1 MTVATLQISGG
12 FEVVF
17 PWARRPKS
25 LKTKAQPGGRQ
36 TYIGNLCDLD
46 LLTITSF
53 SNGKSTI
60 HYFWNL
66 CVFVFLLGGP
76 SANLRLSSYQ
86 LTINPTVNLQ

>member
-1 MTVATLQISGG
+1 MEEWPCAGDVDV
-12 FEVVF
+12 E
-17 PWARRPKS
+17 
-25 LKTKAQPGGRQ
+25 PG
-36 TYIGNLCDLD
+36 YVEPVICN
-46 LLTITSF
+46 F